1 MDPVIQAI
9 ESLDFEDALMT
20 VVLSRSCWCRLS
32 MYLIVSSKIS
42 AWKKGE
48 EKANEYLNLSIQS
61 QAVRD
66 FILEFVCFLRA
77 SELSFLMSLARGFIR
92 SCWVVHMDST

>member
-1 MDPVIQAI
+1 MADHCI
-9 ESLDFEDALMT
+9 ESSPGAAGVDCRCI
-20 VVLSRSCWCRLS
+20 LSSPLKS
-32 MYLIVSSKIS
+32 QPG
-42 AWKKGE
+42 KKGE

-66 FILEFVCFLRA
+66 FILELVCFLRA